1 MKDLDCRT
9 SWPTQKLE
17 PTYYSRFGSRCL
29 KVRLLGVERACLNR
43 LAYNFTNL
51 SSSRSFLAATTYRLL
66 LLTCMVWLLVGCT
79 APSRVYTQKS
89 ETLPPLPELIDE
101 SAFVPW
107 KPSPENIVS
116 PGFEVEV
123 SSPVDETI
131 KGTFRVDKDG
141 VLKLPYQVEVQAGG
155 LSVPALVSAVNHS
168 YTRLLVNPNI
178 TVSIVNEEYYV
189 EVGGLV
195 NQPGVYPIPK
205 GASLDELI
213 AQAKGLQVGSDQQ
226 PRAQFARISQGAI
239 TNTIRLQDYY
249 SGQPGLLPSWKG
261 GEKVFLQYTRNSLTA
276 SGSSAFVRLV
286 GQIKNPG
293 EYRFQ
298 DGKDVYDYMILAG
311 GPTEKANMDNLTLIR
326 GLERGQRETISFS
339 LQKSDAIPA
348 LRSGDVIMF
357 QAENPSQLQ
366 KDAQTVGGFS
376 GILSSFVG
384 MLALIG
390 LAF

>member
-1 MKDLDCRT
+1 
-9 SWPTQKLE
+9 
-17 PTYYSRFGSRCL
+17 
-29 KVRLLGVERACLNR
+29 
-43 LAYNFTNL
+43 
-51 SSSRSFLAATTYRLL
+51 
-66 LLTCMVWLLVGCT
+66 
-79 APSRVYTQKS
+79 
-89 ETLPPLPELIDE
+89 
-101 SAFVPW
+101 
-107 KPSPENIVS
+107 
-116 PGFEVEV
+116 
-123 SSPVDETI
+123 
-131 KGTFRVDKDG
+131 
-141 VLKLPYQVEVQAGG
+141 
-155 LSVPALVSAVNHS
+155 
-168 YTRLLVNPNI
+168 
-178 TVSIVNEEYYV
+178 
-189 EVGGLV
+189 
-195 NQPGVYPIPK
+195 
-205 GASLDELI
+205 
-213 AQAKGLQVGSDQQ
+213 
-226 PRAQFARISQGAI
+226 
-239 TNTIRLQDYY
+239 
-249 SGQPGLLPSWKG
+249 
-261 GEKVFLQYTRNSLTA
+261 VFLQYTRNSLTA

-339 LQKSDAIPA
+339 LQQSDAIPA